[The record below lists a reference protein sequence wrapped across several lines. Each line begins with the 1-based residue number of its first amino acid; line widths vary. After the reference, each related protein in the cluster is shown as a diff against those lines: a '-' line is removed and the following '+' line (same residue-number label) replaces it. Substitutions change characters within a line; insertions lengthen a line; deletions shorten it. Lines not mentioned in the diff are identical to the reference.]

1 MEKTEKNQKKE
12 QTPFHYRARSFRLA
26 DKTWEELKEAFQG
39 SGKKSWNLFFVDIN
53 RKLKQK

>member
-1 MEKTEKNQKKE
+1 MDKNKKKE

-26 DKTWEELKEAFQG
+26 DETYKGLMVAFKE
-39 SGKKSWNLFFVDIN
+39 SGKRSWNLFFVDIN

>member
-12 QTPFHYRARSFRLA
+12 QAPFHYRARSFRLA
-26 DKTWEELKEAFQG
+26 DETYKSLMVAFKE
-39 SGKKSWNLFFVDIN
+39 SGKRSWNLFFVDIN